1 MWGKKKLI
9 CFWKE
14 TVKFLENIKKEHGKN
29 HSETK
34 RKIIKIIQ
42 INDTGIKRF
51 DVWVVLPF
59 TYFSTIE
66 LKSGEVISVLYFDK
80 KLVTTFSA

>member
-1 MWGKKKLI
+1 MSRLLLIRLYQQSCIEAEAGRLMWGKKKLI

-34 RKIIKIIQ
+34 RKIIKIMKL
-42 INDTGIKRF
+42 NHYSKRRRGKREN
-51 DVWVVLPF
+51 L
-59 TYFSTIE
+59 
-66 LKSGEVISVLYFDK
+66 DK
-80 KLVTTFSA
+80 IHL

>member
-34 RKIIKIIQ
+34 RKIIKIMKL
-42 INDTGIKRF
+42 NHYSKRRRGKREN
-51 DVWVVLPF
+51 L
-59 TYFSTIE
+59 
-66 LKSGEVISVLYFDK
+66 DK
-80 KLVTTFSA
+80 IHL